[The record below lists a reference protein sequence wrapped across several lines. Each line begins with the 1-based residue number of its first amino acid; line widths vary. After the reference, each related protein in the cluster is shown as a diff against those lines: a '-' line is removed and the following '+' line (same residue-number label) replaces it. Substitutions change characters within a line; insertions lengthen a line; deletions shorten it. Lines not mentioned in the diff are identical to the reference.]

1 MQGWPHFQ
9 ALQSRSR
16 KEIRSKISIL
26 LDLAQQRR
34 EEGGACIQNVPRATW
49 IVLWDVFKRN
59 ESGQRESFAQTKILA
74 STDFNFRTEWFHSK
88 VNEQRVYIYK
98 FPKYFPPNEFIIFT
112 VCTRCV
118 PKNIRKFEQSFTRH
132 RFFVNEVLLTKKYRN
147 DILAL
152 ATTEHKVRTSSN
164 NTSKKVPR
172 YYVIFE
178 SGRSIFIDIIEIFK
192 DFFWINLK
200 KISITIF

>member
-1 MQGWPHFQ
+1 MATFSSSTIKEQKRNPFQ
-9 ALQSRSR
+9 DFNSPRFSST
-16 KEIRSKISIL
+16 KEG
-26 LDLAQQRR
+26 
-34 EEGGACIQNVPRATW
+34 EGACIQNVPRATW
-49 IVLWDVFKRN
+49 IILWDVFKRN

-98 FPKYFPPNEFIIFT
+98 FPKYFPPNESLSSSRYVQGVSQKIFVNSNNPLRVT
-112 VCTRCV
+112 A
-118 PKNIRKFEQSFTRH
+118 
-132 RFFVNEVLLTKKYRN
+132 FFVNEVLLTKKYRN
-147 DILAL
+147 DISAL

>member
-1 MQGWPHFQ
+1 MATFSSSTIKEQKRNPFQ
-9 ALQSRSR
+9 DFNSPRFSST
-16 KEIRSKISIL
+16 KEG
-26 LDLAQQRR
+26 
-34 EEGGACIQNVPRATW
+34 EGACIQNVPRATW
-49 IVLWDVFKRN
+49 IILWDVFKRN

-118 PKNIRKFEQSFTRH
+118 PKNIRKFERSFTRH

-147 DILAL
+147 DISAL
-152 ATTEHKVRTSSN
+152 ATTEHKVRTIIN
-164 NTSKKVPR
+164 IQIIRRKRCWDITLFLKVVEVYLSISLR
-172 YYVIFE
+172 YLKISFE
-178 SGRSIFIDIIEIFK
+178 S
-192 DFFWINLK
+192 
-200 KISITIF
+200 T